1 MNSVRPIEPP
11 TVLFASEE
19 FSRTIPASLDAG
31 WSFAEEAAAT
41 DGALMGNPDA
51 KLGDFP
57 PGATDAE
64 IATLVDEF
72 TDVMCRP
79 QSRARRPSRRR

>member
-1 MNSVRPIEPP
+1 MNSARPIEPP

-51 KLGDFP
+51 QLGDFP
-57 PGATDAE
+57 PGATYGSSDNLSELAP
-64 IATLVDEF
+64 AANVPRGGTG
-72 TDVMCRP
+72 
-79 QSRARRPSRRR
+79 